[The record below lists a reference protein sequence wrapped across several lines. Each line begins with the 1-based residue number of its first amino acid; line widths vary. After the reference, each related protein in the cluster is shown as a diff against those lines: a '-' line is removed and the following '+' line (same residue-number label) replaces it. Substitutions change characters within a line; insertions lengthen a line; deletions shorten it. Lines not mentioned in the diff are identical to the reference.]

1 VLDLEDPAAS
11 SWERDLYALY
21 LDGSG
26 THGGSPVFILAGVAV
41 HEHDAYHLQQRFS
54 GVLGRLPG
62 AADPRDYEL
71 HAAEIKSPTRDR
83 RKPKKKPS
91 IWEGVPTRTRFGILE
106 AGYRALR
113 TYDCIDTKYPRA
125 YFAAVVERSYTDY
138 EERAWEEVLHR
149 FDEMLQRQA
158 KESGEHQRGIVIHD
172 RDATEGRVQKR
183 ADEWRMMAGRIGVL
197 THMIDVPFFADSRS
211 SRLLQAADFV
221 AWGLWRYYGLP
232 SPDDKWARTLWDRF
246 DSSGGVMHGLVHV
259 TRGYRFN
266 RCECPACKS
275 RGESSEVAPTGEAA
289 SN

>member
-1 VLDLEDPAAS
+1 
-11 SWERDLYALY
+11 LYALY

-41 HEHDAYHLQQRFS
+41 HEQDAYHLQQRFS
-54 GVLGRLPG
+54 GVLARLPG
-62 AADPRDYEL
+62 APDPRDYEL
-71 HAAEIKSPTRDR
+71 HAAEIKSPTRDQKK
-83 RKPKKKPS
+83 RKKRS
-91 IWEGVPTRTRFGILE
+91 VWESVPARTRFGILE

-113 TYDCIDTKYPRA
+113 TYNCIAPQYPCA
-125 YFAAVVERSYTDY
+125 YFAAVVERSYVDY

-158 KESGEHQRGIVIHD
+158 TESGEHQRGIVIHD
-172 RDATEGRVQKR
+172 RDATESRVQNW
-183 ADEWRMMAGRIGVL
+183 ADKWRMMAGRIGVL

-232 SPDDKWARTLWDRF
+232 SPDEKWARTLWNRF
-246 DSSGGVMHGLVHV
+246 DSAGGVMHGLVHV
-259 TRGYRFN
+259 TRGYRSN

-275 RGESSEVAPTGEAA
+275 RINSPGTAGETAA
-289 SN
+289 AN